1 MSIWTRVRSLWES
14 EKALDSAADSLLFS
28 FKRMSSQYPERDP
41 NAWLAWAIANRPGW
55 GHHEKQELLLMAAPY
70 AITPAEQATALLGLD
85 TVVEEHPELSR
96 LASEKHRELYLPV
109 EFAIKNGS
117 FLKRWRESNPWTN
130 ENYPSVE
137 QELKHGLLAGQNSRP
152 VQKVRITCP
161 NCRVELRIPGVTG
174 GKKIRCPKCSSL
186 FVVEP

>member
-1 MSIWTRVRSLWES
+1 
-14 EKALDSAADSLLFS
+14 LDSAADSLLFS

-41 NAWLAWAIANRPGW
+41 NAWLAWAIANRPGL
-55 GHHEKQELLLMAAPY
+55 GYNHEKARAAPDGGSLCHHPCG
-70 AITPAEQATALLGLD
+70 TGNALLGLD
-85 TVVEEHPELSR
+85 AVVEEHPELSR

-137 QELKHGLLAGQNSRP
+137 QELKHGLLAGQSSGA
-152 VQKVRITCP
+152 VQKVRIICP

-174 GKKIRCPKCSSL
+174 GKKIRCPKCSSI